1 MEEIKKEKASA
12 LSVIAL
18 VVGIAALFCFFVLV
32 MCWLGLPTP
41 HTALTVIGIVLIAS
55 IPLGIAALVLG
66 FIALDKVTSQKPVRR
81 KTRTFSI
88 LAMCF
93 GASVIIGM
101 IVISILAKA

>member
-55 IPLGIAALVLG
+55 IPLGVAALVLG
-66 FIALDKVTSQKPVRR
+66 FIALDKATRQKPVHRR
-81 KTRTFSI
+81 SRTIQPIGIIAGKLHGAIPKKTPSDSR
-88 LAMCF
+88 
-93 GASVIIGM
+93 
-101 IVISILAKA
+101 